1 MSSRSL
7 QCLVTG
13 NKYTFGKEYFAKK
26 VEEFESEEN
35 LKRFFIT
42 KKAKTYLNKGYSV
55 QEIRKILGVEDGGIP
70 HADSQD
76 IKDLIDFHKLR
87 NVGSRK
93 KVSNT
98 YNFATHKSDSAVAEF
113 INNIKDFEVS

>member
-55 QEIRKILGVEDGGIP
+55 QEIRNILGVEDGGIP

-93 KVSNT
+93 KVTST
-98 YNFATHKSDSAVAEF
+98 YNFATHKSDPSVTAF
-113 INNIKDFEVS
+113 IEAIKDFEVS

>member
-13 NKYTFGKEYFAKK
+13 NKYNFGKEYFAKK
-26 VEEFESEEN
+26 IEEFESEDN

-55 QEIRKILGVEDGGIP
+55 QEIRNILGIEDGGLP
-70 HADSQD
+70 DADSQD
-76 IKDLIDFHKLR
+76 IRDLIDFHKLR

-98 YNFATHKSDSAVAEF
+98 YNFATHKSDPTVAEF
-113 INNIKDFEVS
+113 INNIKDFEVK